1 MSAINNFEGHPPTIQ
16 GRMLDEKILNILI
29 NSSDSYV
36 SGEEL
41 CKLADVS
48 RAAIWKHVEKLR
60 EEGYDIEASPHL
72 GYRLVDIPDSLIP
85 SEIKWALKTKIFGKE
100 IISYKK
106 ADSTNTIAYGLA
118 EKGIK
123 EGASIFAEEQTRG
136 RGRRGKRWYS
146 PAKGGIYLSCILR
159 PKIAPNEI
167 SKITLLAAVAVA
179 KSIRSLTGLSAT
191 IKWPNDI
198 LVNNKKVCGILTEM
212 KAEQDRVDFI
222 ILGIGLNVN
231 TQARHLPKG
240 ATCLKDELCHSK
252 IERDISRVELARNI
266 LENLEEYYSILKKEG
281 FKPIIEEWKSL
292 SAMLG
297 SRIRVILQNR
307 TFEGQAHNI
316 DENGSLV
323 VRLDSGVLERVS
335 SGDIIMVR

>member
-1 MSAINNFEGHPPTIQ
+1 
-16 GRMLDEKILNILI
+16 MLDEKILNVLR
-29 NSSDSYV
+29 NNTDSYV

-60 EEGYDIEASPHL
+60 EEGYDIEASPHI
-72 GYRLVDIPDSLIP
+72 GYRLVNIPDSLIP
-85 SEIKWALKTKIFGKE
+85 IEIKWGMKTKIFGKE

-106 ADSTNTIAYGLA
+106 VDSTNTVAYELA
-118 EKGIK
+118 EKGVG
-123 EGASIFAEEQTRG
+123 EGASIFADEQTKG
-136 RGRRGKRWYS
+136 RGRRGRHWYS
-146 PAKGGIYLSCILR
+146 PAKDGIYLSCILR

-179 KSIRSLTGLSAT
+179 KSIRSLTGLIAM

-222 ILGIGLNVN
+222 ILGIGINVN
-231 TQARHLPKG
+231 TQNRHLPKG
-240 ATCLKDELCHSK
+240 ASSLKDELRHTK
-252 IERDISRVELARNI
+252 IEGGISRVELAKNI
-266 LENLEEYYSILKKEG
+266 LENLEEHYSVLKKEG

-297 SRIRVILQNR
+297 SRIKVILQNR
-307 TFEGQAHNI
+307 SFEGQAHNI

-323 VRLDSGVLERVS
+323 VRLDSGILERVS